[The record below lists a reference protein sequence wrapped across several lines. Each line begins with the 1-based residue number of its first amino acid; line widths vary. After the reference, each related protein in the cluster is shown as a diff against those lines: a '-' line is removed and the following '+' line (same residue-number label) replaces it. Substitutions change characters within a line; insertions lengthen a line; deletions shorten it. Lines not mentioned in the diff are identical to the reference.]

1 MIIDPWARLMM
12 FMTPQMSE
20 KLMPTHAYRAP
31 SRIPLRT
38 SSRISIARHRPPLGG
53 GLVRHW
59 SERSPREAGGSC
71 RRGPRPRDRL
81 RHPPARTRLLPCEP
95 EDVAG
100 LGPRRP
106 RRAIRKTEPEDVA
119 GLGPRCPRRAIRK
132 TEPQDVAGL
141 GPRRPRR
148 AIRKTEPQHVA
159 GAGRAAARPGAGP
172 PACEASDLIMPRR
185 PTRAQFR
192 G

>member
-38 SSRISIARHRPPLGG
+38 SSRISIARRRPPLGG

-95 EDVAG
+95 QDVAG
-100 LGPRRP
+100 LGPRR
-106 RRAIRKTEPEDVA
+106 
-119 GLGPRCPRRAIRK
+119 PRRAIRK

-148 AIRKTEPQHVA
+148 ATGSLRRQTRRSNLDHVVT
-159 GAGRAAARPGAGP
+159 RAFLP
-172 PACEASDLIMPRR
+172 PARSR
-185 PTRAQFR
+185 
-192 G
+192 

>member
-38 SSRISIARHRPPLGG
+38 SSRISIARRRPPLGG

-95 EDVAG
+95 
-100 LGPRRP
+100 
-106 RRAIRKTEPEDVA
+106 
-119 GLGPRCPRRAIRK
+119 
-132 TEPQDVAGL
+132 QDVAGL

-148 AIRKTEPQHVA
+148 AIRKTEPQDVA